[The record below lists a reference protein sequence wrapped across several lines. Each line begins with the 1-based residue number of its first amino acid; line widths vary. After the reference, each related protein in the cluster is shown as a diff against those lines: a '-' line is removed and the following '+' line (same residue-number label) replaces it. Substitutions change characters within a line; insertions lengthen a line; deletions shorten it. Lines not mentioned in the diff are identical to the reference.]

1 MTFVDFSDKG
11 FHFFGDGGYE
21 IGDFAF
27 RAFRVKQNAPVGKI
41 AYGAG
46 DFVFAC
52 HFQRLKTKSD
62 ALNVPFEPD
71 VRVVN
76 LFIHEAMETSSRA
89 AAKKIFSQDNR
100 GNA

>member
-1 MTFVDFSDKG
+1 MAFFDFSDKE

-21 IGDFAF
+21 IGYFAF
-27 RAFRVKQNAPVGKI
+27 RAFRMKQNAPVGKI

-46 DFVFAC
+46 YFVFAR
-52 HFQRLKTKSD
+52 HFKRLKTKSD
-62 ALNVPFEPD
+62 ALNASFEPD

-89 AAKKIFSQDNR
+89 VAKKIFSQDNR